1 MVKSLYSGVS
11 GLKTHQ
17 QRMDVIGNNIANVN
31 TVGNKADV
39 VTFSTVYF
47 QTKRS
52 PSAANATLGGVN
64 PRQVGYGVQMNT
76 TTANMTQSGYT
87 QSDNKFDMAING
99 NGFFQVMDGSGNIY
113 YTRAGVF
120 DIDDA
125 GYLVNADGYHVLG
138 IAGDSTGQDAGYEI
152 IRAVVPATEA
162 HASSA
167 TKRINGTDV
176 TISVSAP
183 SDHTNMTVTFKD
195 ADYPYAT
202 YANDILTIFFDFD
215 KQYTQEQEFEDAIAE
230 ALQAGGVT
238 LPDDVTLQFDFA
250 EVPSDTSAKTGEN
263 SMSNVSFSTDKATAE
278 VNYSYPKTGGGKEYA
293 YMTFAVD
300 DNISTDKVKLKYNY
314 DPKKKGYADAVYSN
328 GMWTLTLD
336 KDTKMSDLQSKIDE
350 QLRDNTMIKPLKVSF
365 VCPDS
370 AKREEALK
378 SFVNQT
384 SSGIQVQGTR
394 DTGPL
399 SGGYS
404 FFMHDAGEFSRNY
417 KITFAYAQ
425 GYDNTKAVWDE
436 NDLTISICANSTIAE
451 VNKAIL
457 DAANGNTKRM
467 MTFTE
472 IKGLSD
478 DPITTIVKDPDND
491 GKYIVTQTDIYG
503 MTRTA
508 KWPAADETSN
518 NPPTEAQVKQI
529 ADADWGNY
537 VTVDG
542 NPVADADVGDFF
554 TGLPDS
560 AKLIWSYEPTGN
572 ENEYRITQTSVDGY
586 TRTGTIEKDDGVPV
600 DGDIASVTWD
610 DTSYSPATATEADFT
625 KTTTASGPDKVF
637 GKNEY
642 ESGVIW
648 TPGTRDEFFSG
659 NPAIAPEGGE
669 DSFFTGIAKGLDTS
683 FALTDGRTGEDQ
695 SFKDFTDIT
704 VQQDGRIIG
713 LHPVHGYIEIG
724 RIDIAIFDNP
734 TGLAKIGGTNFQETV
749 ASGPAKREV
758 PGQGGAG
765 VVLSGALEM
774 SNVDLAD
781 EFTNMITTQRGYQAN
796 SRVITV
802 SDTMLEE
809 LLSLKR

>member
-39 VTFSTVYF
+39 VTFSDVYY
-47 QTKRS
+47 QSKRS

-64 PRQVGYGVQMNT
+64 PRQVGYGVKMNT

-99 NGFFQVMDGSGNIY
+99 NGFFQVMDGSGNIF

-120 DIDDA
+120 NIDDA

-138 IAGDSTGQDAGYEI
+138 IAGDSAGQEAGSEI

-167 TKRINGTDV
+167 TKKINGTDI

-183 SDHTNMTVTFKD
+183 SDHTNMTVTFKN
-195 ADYPYAT
+195 AEYPYAT
-202 YANDILTIFFDFD
+202 YANDILTVFFNFD
-215 KQYTQEQEFEDAIAE
+215 KQYENETDFENAIADAI
-230 ALQAGGVT
+230 QAGGIT
-238 LPDDVTLQFDFA
+238 LPDDVSLNFDFA
-250 EVPSDTSAKTGEN
+250 EIPNDTSAKTAEN
-263 SMSNVSFSTDKATAE
+263 SQTGVEFSTPNATQEVQYKYEKA
-278 VNYSYPKTGGGKEYA
+278 GGGYDYA
-293 YMTFAVD
+293 YMSFAID
-300 DNISTDKVKLKYNY
+300 NNISKDKIIVQYTPASGTKGVPTANY
-314 DPKKKGYADAVYSN
+314 TAGVN
-328 GMWTLTLD
+328 GAAGTWTLTLD
-336 KDTKMSDLQSKIDE
+336 EDCEISALQDEIKKRLEENPMID
-350 QLRDNTMIKPLKVSF
+350 DLKVSF
-365 VCPDS
+365 VCPDK
-370 AKREEALK
+370 AQRKAAIE
-378 SFVNQT
+378 SFARDTAAGV
-384 SSGIQVQGTR
+384 QVQGTR
-394 DTGPL
+394 DGGTL
-399 SGGYS
+399 TGGYS
-404 FFMHDAGEFSRNY
+404 FKMHDAGEFAQNY
-417 KITFAYAQ
+417 KITFAYTQ

-436 NDLTISICANSTIAE
+436 NNLTISICANSTIAD

-457 DAANGNTKRM
+457 EAANGNTKKM
-467 MTFTE
+467 MTFTD
-472 IKGLSD
+472 IQGLSD
-478 DPITTIVKDPDND
+478 NPTWSYTPDPTDTT
-491 GKYIVTQTDIYG
+491 GKTYTITQTDLFG

-508 KWPAADETSN
+508 TFVSTNASYSEPTADAIAAEIPAGATVTGIDPDPANPGEYIVSYDDAGTAGTANVPGTPSYG
-518 NPPTEAQVKQI
+518 PPTQADVDAI
-529 ADADWGNY
+529 ADTAWTNY
-537 VTVDG
+537 IDADG
-542 NPVADADVGDFF
+542 NAVNDPNQFF
-554 TGLPDS
+554 TGS
-560 AKLIWSYEPTGN
+560 PT
-572 ENEYRITQTSVDGY
+572 
-586 TRTGTIEKDDGVPV
+586 
-600 DGDIASVTWD
+600 A
-610 DTSYSPATATEADFT
+610 
-625 KTTTASGPDKVF
+625 ASGPNNML
-637 GKNEY
+637 GKDENAA
-642 ESGVIW
+642 GVVW
-648 TPGTRDEFFSG
+648 TPGTREAFFSG

-669 DSFFTGIAKGLDTS
+669 DSFFTGVAKGLDTT
-683 FALTDGRTGEDQ
+683 FALTDGRIGGDQ

-724 RIDIAIFDNP
+724 RIDIAQFDNP
-734 TGLAKIGGTNFQETV
+734 NGLAKVGGTNFQETV
-749 ASGPAKREV
+749 ASGPVKLSVAGE
-758 PGQGGAG
+758 GGAG

>member
-64 PRQVGYGVQMNT
+64 PRQVGYGVKMNT

-99 NGFFQVMDGSGNIY
+99 NGFFQVMDGSGNIF
-113 YTRAGVF
+113 YTRAGIF

-152 IRAVVPATEA
+152 IRAVVPSTEA

-195 ADYPYAT
+195 AEYPFAT
-202 YANDILTIFFDFD
+202 YANDILTIFFNFD
-215 KQYTQEQEFEDAIAE
+215 KQYSTEQDFEDAIAD
-230 ALQAGGVT
+230 AIQAGGIT
-238 LPDDVTLQFDFA
+238 LPDDVSLQFDFA
-250 EVPSDTSAKTGEN
+250 EIPNDTSAKTGEN
-263 SMSNVSFSTDKATAE
+263 SMSGIEFSTTNATQEVQYKYKRADGRGYDNAYMSFAIDNNVSTDKIKVVYQDNDGVPSAAYDSATG
-278 VNYSYPKTGGGKEYA
+278 T
-293 YMTFAVD
+293 
-300 DNISTDKVKLKYNY
+300 
-314 DPKKKGYADAVYSN
+314 
-328 GMWTLTLD
+328 WTLTLD
-336 KDTKMSDLQSKIDE
+336 EDTEMGDLQDAINTVLANNPTID
-350 QLRDNTMIKPLKVSF
+350 DLKVSF
-365 VCPDS
+365 VCPDK
-370 AKREEALK
+370 AQRKAAIEEFQNKTAAG
-378 SFVNQT
+378 V
-384 SSGIQVQGTR
+384 QVQGTR
-394 DTGPL
+394 EGGSL
-399 SGGYS
+399 MGGYS
-404 FFMHDAGEFSRNY
+404 FYMHDAGEFSKNY
-417 KITFAYAQ
+417 KVVFAYTQ

-436 NDLTISICANSTIAE
+436 NTVTISICANTTIAD
-451 VNKAIL
+451 VNKAIRE
-457 DAANGNTKRM
+457 AANGNTKKM
-467 MTFTE
+467 MTFTD
-472 IKGLSD
+472 IQGLSD
-478 DPITTIVKDPDND
+478 DPIWSYTATENANEYVI
-491 GKYIVTQTDIYG
+491 TQTDLYG

-508 KWPAADETSN
+508 TMTAAGTVPTQAEVDAITNWANYIDADGNAVDAADQGE
-518 NPPTEAQVKQI
+518 
-529 ADADWGNY
+529 
-537 VTVDG
+537 
-542 NPVADADVGDFF
+542 FF
-554 TGLPDS
+554 TGNP
-560 AKLIWSYEPTGN
+560 
-572 ENEYRITQTSVDGY
+572 
-586 TRTGTIEKDDGVPV
+586 
-600 DGDIASVTWD
+600 
-610 DTSYSPATATEADFT
+610 
-625 KTTTASGPDKVF
+625 TTASGPSNVV
-637 GKNEY
+637 GKDETA
-642 ESGVIW
+642 SGVLW
-648 TPGTRDEFFSG
+648 TPGTREEFFGG
-659 NPAIAPEGGE
+659 NPSIAPEGGE
-669 DSFFTGIAKGLDTS
+669 DSFFTGVAKGLDTT
-683 FALTDGRTGEDQ
+683 FALADGRTGEDQ

-713 LHPVHGYIEIG
+713 LHPVHGYIQIG
-724 RIDIAIFDNP
+724 RIDIALFDNP
-734 TGLAKIGGTNFQETV
+734 TGLAKVGGTNFQETV

-765 VVLSGALEM
+765 VVLSGSLEM